1 MVNVTDKTTT
11 CTLKLSGLDCAD
23 CAAKLEKRVA
33 ALPGATGARVNFTAG
48 TLAVAGDVAPD
59 LLTQTIKDAG
69 YSITGGVTCPLT
81 SSLRV
86 SGIDCP
92 DCAAALTGKLRAVD
106 GVEAAELNIG
116 TGLLTVRGSVPPA
129 EVIRLVAAAGYRANP
144 AAEAAPERDFL
155 HSHLRLITTILSGIF
170 LIAAWLLAR
179 LGVRSPYPEIG
190 YVVTILVGGV
200 WTFRR
205 GWASLLARQLDMNVL
220 MSVAVTGAVL
230 IGQWSEGAT
239 VAVLYSLSNLLES
252 YTMEKTRQSIRGLME
267 EAPREALVRRDGEE
281 MRLPVEEIHVGD
293 LVIIRPGEKIAVDGL
308 VAVGNSSA
316 NQAAITGESVPVE
329 KGPGDEVFAGTL
341 NEMGVLEVRV
351 VRDAEDTA
359 LAKII
364 HLVEEAQARRAPAQ
378 ALVDRFAKYYTPA
391 VIALAALLAVVP
403 PLFTGE
409 WHQWIYRALTLV
421 VVACPC
427 ALVISTPV
435 AIVAAIGN
443 AARHGVLIKGG
454 AYLEQAGKL
463 SAIAFDKT
471 GTLTSGRPEV
481 TDILPLNGTTPRDL
495 LAVVA
500 AVEARSPHPLAQA
513 ILRRAEADGVGVP
526 AVEDAVVLPGKGVQG
541 KVDGRTIYVGTPRL
555 FTELGVDTQQAV
567 AQLAPLYAAGK
578 TVMLIGDGSK
588 LLGLIAAADGARP
601 DSRATL
607 RALRAA
613 GIKRLALLTG
623 DHQQV
628 AAHIAAELGVDDVL
642 AELLPDE
649 KVDAIQRLAAEY
661 GTVGM
666 VGDGINDAPA
676 LAAASVG
683 IAMGAA
689 GTDTAME
696 TADIT
701 LMADDLCKLPYTI
714 RLSRKTMAIIRQNI
728 AFSLLIKALA
738 LALIFPGWL
747 TLWLAVLADMGA
759 SIAVTLNALRL
770 VAEQPDER
778 DKHQCG

>member
-1 MVNVTDKTTT
+1 M
-11 CTLKLSGLDCAD
+11 
-23 CAAKLEKRVA
+23 A
-33 ALPGATGARVNFTAG
+33 ALPGAVDARVNFTAG
-48 TLAVAGDVAPD
+48 TLTVEGEVSPESLTRAV
-59 LLTQTIKDAG
+59 KDAG
-69 YSITGGVTCPLT
+69 YGIAGGVSCPLT

-86 SGIDCP
+86 SGLDCP
-92 DCAAALTGKLRAVD
+92 DCAAALTRKLQAAE
-106 GVEAAELNIG
+106 GVEEAELNMG
-116 TGLLTVRGSVPPA
+116 TGLLTVRGSLPQA
-129 EVIRLVAAAGYRANP
+129 EVIRLVKSAGYS
-144 AAEAAPERDFL
+144 AAPAKETPARRDFI
-155 HSHLRLITTILSGIF
+155 HSHLRLITTVLSAIF
-170 LIAAWLLAR
+170 LVTAWLLAR
-179 LGVRSPYPEIG
+179 FDAPERLAIVG
-190 YVVTILVGGV
+190 YLLAILIGGV

-205 GWASLLARQLDMNVL
+205 GWSSLLARQLDMNVL

-230 IGQWSEGAT
+230 IGEWSEGAS
-239 VAVLYSLSNLLES
+239 VAVLYSLSNMLES

-281 MRLPVEEIHVGD
+281 IRLPVEEVRVGD
-293 LVIIRPGEKIAVDGL
+293 LVIISPGEKIAVDG
-308 VAVGNSSA
+308 VVEVGNSSA

-329 KGPGDEVFAGTL
+329 KAPGDEVFAGTL
-341 NEMGVLEVRV
+341 NELGVLEVRV
-351 VRDAEDTA
+351 TRDAEDTA

-364 HLVEEAQARRAPAQ
+364 HLVEEAQAKRAPAQ
-378 ALVDRFAKYYTPA
+378 ALVDRFARYYTPA

-403 PLFTGE
+403 PLFFDGD
-409 WHQWIYRALTLV
+409 WQQWIYRALALV

-471 GTLTSGRPEV
+471 GTLTAGRPEV
-481 TDILPLNGTTPRDL
+481 TDILPLNGTAPREL
-495 LAVVA
+495 LAIVA

-526 AVEDAVVLPGKGVQG
+526 AVEDATVLSGKGVQG
-541 KVDGRTIYVGTPRL
+541 KVDGRLIYVGTPRL

-567 AQLAPLYAAGK
+567 ATLAPLSAAGK
-578 TVMLIGDGSK
+578 TVMLVGDETK
-588 LLGLIAAADGARP
+588 LLGVIAAADGLRP

-607 RALRAA
+607 LALRAA

-628 AAHIAAELGVDDVL
+628 ADQIAAELGVDDVI

-649 KVDAIQRLAAEY
+649 KLDAIQRLSAAY
-661 GTVGM
+661 GAVGM

-683 IAMGAA
+683 IAMGVA
-689 GTDTAME
+689 GTDTALE

-714 RLSRKTMAIIRQNI
+714 RLSRKAMAIIRQNI
-728 AFSLLIKALA
+728 TFSLLIKGLA

-770 VAEQPDER
+770 VAEKPDQ
-778 DKHQCG
+778 HQCG